1 MLVSMCGAARV
12 ERRPGRFRDLLE
24 ELRMNMRMITSAVA
38 AAAFMGTASLAYAA
52 TATGQITDINQTK
65 HLIALDTGSNF
76 MVPDRTDLSTFKVG
90 EEVTVTYEGGDG
102 MKMAS
107 SIRSQTGPAFFAG
120 VGGDL
125 FRVAP

>member
-1 MLVSMCGAARV
+1 LFPDA
-12 ERRPGRFRDLLE
+12 ERRRPCRFRDFLE
-24 ELRMNMRMITSAVA
+24 ERRMNMRMLASAVA
-38 AAAFMGTASLAYAA
+38 AAALMGTASLAYAA

-90 EEVTVTYEGGDG
+90 EEVTLAYEGGDG

-107 SIRSQTGPAFFAG
+107 SIRSQAGPAFF
-120 VGGDL
+120 VGGGL